1 MRLNVNKYQEMMKQQ
16 NIEKEDIER
25 MTGITVQTLGWIFK
39 NEYLEV
45 STLERLA
52 QIVKCDTNEIAL
64 PDHYGNENTI
74 EWIRDGKTATV
85 GITQGRIIT
94 RVMKLA
100 KSHPEECKIIAEN
113 EGGSIVARIPVGWI
127 RINPGMNLTEEQ
139 RAKRADKMRG
149 NVLNINYNRNETD

>member
-52 QIVKCDTNEIAL
+52 QNCKCDT
-64 PDHYGNENTI
+64 
-74 EWIRDGKTATV
+74 K
-85 GITQGRIIT
+85 
-94 RVMKLA
+94 
-100 KSHPEECKIIAEN
+100 
-113 EGGSIVARIPVGWI
+113 
-127 RINPGMNLTEEQ
+127 
-139 RAKRADKMRG
+139 
-149 NVLNINYNRNETD
+149 

>member
-74 EWIRDGKTATV
+74 EWIRDGKNGNCKHYT
-85 GITQGRIIT
+85 GEDYYKSYEISKEPPGR
-94 RVMKLA
+94 M
-100 KSHPEECKIIAEN
+100 
-113 EGGSIVARIPVGWI
+113 
-127 RINPGMNLTEEQ
+127 Q
-139 RAKRADKMRG
+139 
-149 NVLNINYNRNETD
+149 NYCRK